1 MIRLITI
8 YISVYI
14 FKTHPV
20 PEHLTFARDLANDDR
35 SCGMFEANQPE
46 HGGKRSRTLKYRFRF
61 GMCCFVG
68 MKRFVD
74 ANG

>member
-46 HGGKRSRTLKYRFRF
+46 HIHVRYGTNDSVSVCAASWG
-61 GMCCFVG
+61 
-68 MKRFVD
+68 
-74 ANG
+74 